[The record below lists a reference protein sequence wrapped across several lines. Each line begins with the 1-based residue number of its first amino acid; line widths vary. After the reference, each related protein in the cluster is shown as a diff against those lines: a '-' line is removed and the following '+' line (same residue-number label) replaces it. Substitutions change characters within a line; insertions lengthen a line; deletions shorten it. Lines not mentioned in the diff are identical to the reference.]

1 MVRFMILLYVRWVCF
16 SIVVFVGLY
25 ISNGW
30 VLLFLVWVI
39 IEIIRFC
46 FLVMCVILVISLF
59 SVGSGILMFLSS
71 NVFLFLIVGMV
82 NCWVVMNV
90 LFLFGLLV
98 ENMFIVLFLVNMVVI
113 MVVFLVVVWLCLLE
127 LVISMVVVLW
137 FRFICK
143 VFLMVL
149 IVIEFMNFSIVG

>member
-16 SIVVFVGLY
+16 SIVVFVGLC

>member
-1 MVRFMILLYVRWVCF
+1 M
-16 SIVVFVGLY
+16 
-25 ISNGW
+25 
-30 VLLFLVWVI
+30 FLVWVI